1 MRQLLVTL
9 ILALPLMTVS
19 AQPDHKS
26 GDSQSR
32 KAMGE
37 SRKAMGV
44 WKMTEELE
52 LTENQAEKFFP
63 KFRTHQDAVDKLREE
78 QRESLKLIHE
88 SLKDGKDVSDE
99 DLAAAI
105 KAFQKIEAGKISSR
119 VDFIESLEGVLTTSQ
134 RAKLMLAPDKM
145 RREAKENIKE
155 HKKSRQRRQ
164 KRDRW

>member
-9 ILALPLMTVS
+9 ILTLPLMTLS

-26 GDSQSR
+26 GDSQSS
-32 KAMGE
+32 KAMGI
-37 SRKAMGV
+37 

-63 KFRTHQDAVDKLREE
+63 KFRAHQDAVDKLRRE
-78 QRESLKLIHE
+78 QRMSLKSIHE

-105 KAFQKIEAGKISSR
+105 KAFQKIEASKISSR

-145 RREAKENIKE
+145 RREAKENIKK

>member
-9 ILALPLMTVS
+9 IITLPLMTLS

-26 GDSQSR
+26 GDSQSS
-32 KAMGE
+32 KAMGI
-37 SRKAMGV
+37 

-63 KFRTHQDAVDKLREE
+63 KFRAHQDAVDKLRKE
-78 QRESLKLIHE
+78 QRMSLKSIHE

-105 KAFQKIEAGKISSR
+105 KAFQKIEASKISSR

-145 RREAKENIKE
+145 SREAKENIKE
-155 HKKSRQRRQ
+155 HKKSRQRHQ

>member
-1 MRQLLVTL
+1 MRQLLITL

-26 GDSQSR
+26 GDSQ
-32 KAMGE
+32 

-78 QRESLKLIHE
+78 QRESLKSIHE
-88 SLKDGKDVSDE
+88 SLKDGKDISDE

-105 KAFQKIEAGKISSR
+105 KSFQKIEGSKISSR

>member
-26 GDSQSR
+26 GDSQ
-32 KAMGE
+32 

-78 QRESLKLIHE
+78 QKESLKSIHE

-105 KAFQKIEAGKISSR
+105 KAFQKIEASKISAR

-145 RREAKENIKE
+145 RREAKKNIKE

>member
-1 MRQLLVTL
+1 MKQLLVTL
-9 ILALPLMTVS
+9 ILTLPLMIVS

-32 KAMGE
+32 KAMG
-37 SRKAMGV
+37 V
-44 WKMTEELE
+44 WKITEELE

-78 QRESLKLIHE
+78 QKESLKSIHE

-105 KAFQKIEAGKISSR
+105 KAFQKVEASKISSR

>member
-32 KAMGE
+32 KAMG
-37 SRKAMGV
+37 V
-44 WKMTEELE
+44 WKITEELE

-78 QRESLKLIHE
+78 QKESLKSIHE

-105 KAFQKIEAGKISSR
+105 KAFQKVEASKISSR

>member
-9 ILALPLMTVS
+9 ILTLPLMTLS
-19 AQPDHKS
+19 AQPDYKS
-26 GDSQSR
+26 GNSQSS
-32 KAMGE
+32 KAMGI
-37 SRKAMGV
+37 

-63 KFRTHQDAVDKLREE
+63 KFRAHQDAVDKLRKE
-78 QRESLKLIHE
+78 QRMSLKSIHE
-88 SLKDGKDVSDE
+88 SLKDGKDVSDK
-99 DLAAAI
+99 DLADAI
-105 KAFQKIEAGKISSR
+105 KAFEKIETSKISTR

-145 RREAKENIKE
+145 RREAKENIKK

>member
-9 ILALPLMTVS
+9 ILTLPLMTLS
-19 AQPDHKS
+19 AQPDHKR
-26 GDSQSR
+26 GDGQSS
-32 KAMGE
+32 KAMGI
-37 SRKAMGV
+37 

-63 KFRTHQDAVDKLREE
+63 KFRAHQEAVDKLRRE
-78 QRESLKLIHE
+78 QRMSLKSIHE
-88 SLKDGKDVSDE
+88 SLKDGKDVSDK

-105 KAFQKIEAGKISSR
+105 KAFEKIETSKISTR

-145 RREAKENIKE
+145 RREAKENIMK
-155 HKKSRQRRQ
+155 HKKSRQRRY

>member
-32 KAMGE
+32 KAMG
-37 SRKAMGV
+37 V

-63 KFRTHQDAVDKLREE
+63 KFRAHQDAVDKLRRE
-78 QRESLKLIHE
+78 QRMSLKSIHE
-88 SLKDGKDVSDE
+88 SLKDGKDVSDK
-99 DLAAAI
+99 DLADAI
-105 KAFQKIEAGKISSR
+105 KAFEKIETSKISTR

-145 RREAKENIKE
+145 RREAKENIKK

>member
-1 MRQLLVTL
+1 MKQLLVTL
-9 ILALPLMTVS
+9 ILTLPLMIVS

-32 KAMGE
+32 KAMG
-37 SRKAMGV
+37 V
-44 WKMTEELE
+44 WKITEELE

-78 QRESLKLIHE
+78 QKESLKSIHE

-105 KAFQKIEAGKISSR
+105 KAFQKIEASKVSSR

>member
-32 KAMGE
+32 KAMG
-37 SRKAMGV
+37 V
-44 WKMTEELE
+44 WKITEELE

-78 QRESLKLIHE
+78 QKESLKSIHE

-105 KAFQKIEAGKISSR
+105 KAFQKIEASKISSR

-155 HKKSRQRRQ
+155 HKKSRKRHQ

>member
-1 MRQLLVTL
+1 MRQLLITL
-9 ILALPLMTVS
+9 ILTLPLTLMTLS
-19 AQPDHKS
+19 AQPDYKS
-26 GDSQSR
+26 GDSQSS
-32 KAMGE
+32 KAMGI
-37 SRKAMGV
+37 

-63 KFRTHQDAVDKLREE
+63 KFRAHQEAVDKLRRE
-78 QRESLKLIHE
+78 QRMSLKSIHE
-88 SLKDGKDVSDE
+88 SLKDGKDVSDK

-105 KAFQKIEAGKISSR
+105 KAFEKIETSKISAR

-145 RREAKENIKE
+145 RREAKENIMK
-155 HKKSRQRRQ
+155 HKKSRQRRY

>member
-1 MRQLLVTL
+1 MTL
-9 ILALPLMTVS
+9 S
-19 AQPDHKS
+19 AQPDYKS
-26 GDSQSR
+26 GDSQSS
-32 KAMGE
+32 KAMGI
-37 SRKAMGV
+37 

-63 KFRTHQDAVDKLREE
+63 KFRAQQEAVDKLRRE
-78 QRESLKLIHE
+78 QRMSLKSIHE
-88 SLKDGKDVSDE
+88 SLKDGKDVSDK
-99 DLAAAI
+99 DLADAI
-105 KAFQKIEAGKISSR
+105 KAFEKIETSKISTR

-145 RREAKENIKE
+145 RREAKENIKK

>member
-9 ILALPLMTVS
+9 ILTLPLMTLS

-26 GDSQSR
+26 GDGQSS
-32 KAMGE
+32 KAMGI
-37 SRKAMGV
+37 

-63 KFRTHQDAVDKLREE
+63 KFRAHQDAVDKLRKE
-78 QRESLKLIHE
+78 QRMSLKSIHE
-88 SLKDGKDVSDE
+88 SLKDGKDVSDK
-99 DLAAAI
+99 DLADAI
-105 KAFQKIEAGKISSR
+105 KAFEKIETSKISTR

-145 RREAKENIKE
+145 RREAKENIKK

>member
-9 ILALPLMTVS
+9 ILTLPLMTLS

-26 GDSQSR
+26 GDSQSS
-32 KAMGE
+32 KAMGI
-37 SRKAMGV
+37 

-63 KFRTHQDAVDKLREE
+63 KFRAHQDAVDKLRKE
-78 QRESLKLIHE
+78 QRMSLKSIHE

-105 KAFQKIEAGKISSR
+105 KAFQKIEASKISSR

>member
-9 ILALPLMTVS
+9 ILTLPLMTLS

-26 GDSQSR
+26 GDSQSS
-32 KAMGE
+32 KAMGI
-37 SRKAMGV
+37 

-78 QRESLKLIHE
+78 QRESLKPIHE

-105 KAFQKIEAGKISSR
+105 KAFQKIEASKISSR

>member
-1 MRQLLVTL
+1 MRLLLITL
-9 ILALPLMTVS
+9 ILTLPLMTLS

-26 GDSQSR
+26 GDSQSS
-32 KAMGE
+32 KAMGI
-37 SRKAMGV
+37 

-63 KFRTHQDAVDKLREE
+63 KFRAHQDAVDKLRRE
-78 QRESLKLIHE
+78 QRMSLKSIHE
-88 SLKDGKDVSDE
+88 SLKDGKDVSDK

-105 KAFQKIEAGKISSR
+105 KAFEKIETSKISTR

-145 RREAKENIKE
+145 RREAKENIKK

>member
-1 MRQLLVTL
+1 
-9 ILALPLMTVS
+9 MTVS

-52 LTENQAEKFFP
+52 LTENQAEKFIP

-78 QRESLKLIHE
+78 QRKSLKSIHE
-88 SLKDGKDVSDE
+88 SLKESVNVNFSGKPKNKLDNIIFDQE
-99 DLAAAI
+99 EI
-105 KAFQKIEAGKISSR
+105 KKF
-119 VDFIESLEGVLTTSQ
+119 TTKNS
-134 RAKLMLAPDKM
+134 
-145 RREAKENIKE
+145 
-155 HKKSRQRRQ
+155 
-164 KRDRW
+164 

>member
-1 MRQLLVTL
+1 MTL
-9 ILALPLMTVS
+9 S
-19 AQPDHKS
+19 AQPDYKS
-26 GDSQSR
+26 GNSQSS
-32 KAMGE
+32 KAMGI
-37 SRKAMGV
+37 

-63 KFRTHQDAVDKLREE
+63 KFRAHQDDVDKLRRE
-78 QRESLKLIHE
+78 QRMSLKSIHE
-88 SLKDGKDVSDE
+88 SLKDGKDVSDK

-105 KAFQKIEAGKISSR
+105 KAFEKIETSKISTR

-145 RREAKENIKE
+145 RREAKENIKK

>member
-1 MRQLLVTL
+1 MRLLLITL
-9 ILALPLMTVS
+9 ILTLPLMTLS

-26 GDSQSR
+26 GDSQSS
-32 KAMGE
+32 KAMGI
-37 SRKAMGV
+37 

-63 KFRTHQDAVDKLREE
+63 KFRAHQDAVDKLRRE
-78 QRESLKLIHE
+78 QRMSLKSIHE
-88 SLKDGKDVSDE
+88 SLKDGKDVSDK
-99 DLAAAI
+99 DLADAI
-105 KAFQKIEAGKISSR
+105 KAFEKIETSKISTR

-145 RREAKENIKE
+145 RREAKENIKK

>member
-1 MRQLLVTL
+1 MRQLLITL
-9 ILALPLMTVS
+9 ILTLPLMTLS
-19 AQPDHKS
+19 AQPDYKS
-26 GDSQSR
+26 GDSQSS
-32 KAMGE
+32 KAMGI
-37 SRKAMGV
+37 

-63 KFRTHQDAVDKLREE
+63 KFRAHQEAVDKLRRE
-78 QRESLKLIHE
+78 QRMSLKSIHE
-88 SLKDGKDVSDE
+88 SLKDGKDISDE

-105 KAFQKIEAGKISSR
+105 KSFQKIEGSKISSR

>member
-26 GDSQSR
+26 GDSQ
-32 KAMGE
+32 

-78 QRESLKLIHE
+78 QRKSLKSIHE
-88 SLKDGKDVSDE
+88 SLKDGKDVSDK
-99 DLAAAI
+99 DLADAI
-105 KAFQKIEAGKISSR
+105 KAFEKIETSKISTR

-145 RREAKENIKE
+145 RREAKENIKK

>member
-1 MRQLLVTL
+1 MRQLLITL

-26 GDSQSR
+26 GDSQ
-32 KAMGE
+32 

-78 QRESLKLIHE
+78 QRVSLKSIHE
-88 SLKDGKDVSDE
+88 SLKDGKDISDE

-105 KAFQKIEAGKISSR
+105 KSFQKIEGSKISSR

>member
-9 ILALPLMTVS
+9 ILTLPLMALS

-26 GDSQSR
+26 GDSQSS
-32 KAMGE
+32 KAMGI
-37 SRKAMGV
+37 

-63 KFRTHQDAVDKLREE
+63 KFRAHQDAVDKLRKE
-78 QRESLKLIHE
+78 QRMSLKSIHE
-88 SLKDGKDVSDE
+88 SLKDGKDVSDK
-99 DLAAAI
+99 DLADAI
-105 KAFQKIEAGKISSR
+105 KAFEKIETSKISTR

-145 RREAKENIKE
+145 RREAKENIKK

>member
-1 MRQLLVTL
+1 MRQLLITL
-9 ILALPLMTVS
+9 ILTLPLMTLS

-26 GDSQSR
+26 EDSQSS
-32 KAMGE
+32 KAMGI
-37 SRKAMGV
+37 

-63 KFRTHQDAVDKLREE
+63 KFRAHQEAVDKLRRE
-78 QRESLKLIHE
+78 QRMSLKSIHE
-88 SLKDGKDVSDE
+88 SLKDGKDVSDK

-105 KAFQKIEAGKISSR
+105 KAFEKIETSKISTR
-119 VDFIESLEGVLTTSQ
+119 VDYIESLEGVLTTSQ

-145 RREAKENIKE
+145 RREAKENIMK
-155 HKKSRQRRQ
+155 HKKSRQRRY

>member
-9 ILALPLMTVS
+9 ILTLPLMTLS

-26 GDSQSR
+26 GDSQSS
-32 KAMGE
+32 KAMGI
-37 SRKAMGV
+37 

-78 QRESLKLIHE
+78 QRESLKSIHE

-105 KAFQKIEAGKISSR
+105 KAFQKIEASKISSR

-145 RREAKENIKE
+145 RREAKENIKK